1 MRSLKNAERA
11 RQLIIKEF
19 IMKKLLFGSL
29 VLFLFNSSFAQIDS
43 VGLKNSMQQ
52 LDKAL
57 LQKDETVLKSILHKD
72 LGFGHSNGWIQTKN
86 DILNDFTSG
95 KLTYNKF
102 ENNSSSIVTINKKYA
117 TVKTNTN
124 AEGVVNGTAFKLTL
138 HIMQFWIRTK
148 KGWQLIARQS
158 AKLS

>member
-1 MRSLKNAERA
+1 
-11 RQLIIKEF
+11 
-19 IMKKLLFGSL
+19 MKKLLFGSL

-43 VGLKNSMQQ
+43 IGLKNAMQQ

-57 LQKDETVLKSILHKD
+57 LQKDETVLRSVLHND
-72 LGFGHSNGWIQTKN
+72 LSFGHSNGWIQSKN
-86 DILNDFTSG
+86 DILSDFASG

-102 ENNSSSIVTINKKYA
+102 ENNSSAIVTVSKKYA
-117 TVKTNTN
+117 TVKSNTN
-124 AEGVVNGTAFKLTL
+124 AEGLVNGSAFKLTL
-138 HIMQFWIRTK
+138 HIMQFWIKTK

>member
-1 MRSLKNAERA
+1 MQRFGAVL
-11 RQLIIKEF
+11 LI
-19 IMKKLLFGSL
+19 
-29 VLFLFNSSFAQIDS
+29 LFLFLTQNSFAQIDS
-43 VGLKNSMQQ
+43 VELKNAMQQ

-57 LQKDETVLKSILHKD
+57 LQKDETVLKSVLHKD
-72 LGFGHSNGWIQTKN
+72 ISFGHSNGWIQTKT

-102 ENNSSSIVTINKKYA
+102 ENNSSAIVSISKKYA

-124 AEGVVNGTAFKLTL
+124 AEGVVNGTVFKLTL
-138 HIMQFWIRTK
+138 HIMQFWIKTK

>member
-1 MRSLKNAERA
+1 MRKPATV
-11 RQLIIKEF
+11 
-19 IMKKLLFGSL
+19 LF
-29 VLFLFNSSFAQIDS
+29 VLFLLIAKSSFAQIDS
-43 VGLKNSMQQ
+43 IGLKNAMQQ

-57 LQKDETVLKSILHKD
+57 LQKNESVLRSVLHKD
-72 LGFGHSNGWIQTKN
+72 LSYGHSNGWIQSKN

-95 KLTYNKF
+95 KLVYNKI
-102 ENNSSSIVTINKKYA
+102 ENNSLAIINISKKYA

-138 HIMQFWIRTK
+138 HIMQFWIKTK

>member
-1 MRSLKNAERA
+1 
-11 RQLIIKEF
+11 
-19 IMKKLLFGSL
+19 MKGLLLSGL

-43 VGLKNSMQQ
+43 IGLKNAMRE

-57 LQKDETVLKSILHKD
+57 LQKDKAGLKLVLHDD
-72 LGFGHSNGWIQTKN
+72 LSFGHSNGWIQSKS
-86 DILNDFTSG
+86 DILNDFANG
-95 KLTYNKF
+95 KVTYNKI
-102 ENNSSSIVTINKKYA
+102 ENNSSAIVKINKKYA

-138 HIMQFWIRTK
+138 HIMQFWIKTK

>member
-1 MRSLKNAERA
+1 
-11 RQLIIKEF
+11 
-19 IMKKLLFGSL
+19 MKKLLFGSL

-43 VGLKNSMQQ
+43 VGLKNAMQQ

-57 LQKDETVLKSILHKD
+57 LQKDETVLKSVLHKD
-72 LGFGHSNGWIQTKN
+72 LSYGHSNGWIQSKS

-95 KLTYNKF
+95 KLTYSKI
-102 ENNSSSIVTINKKYA
+102 ENNSSAIILINKEYT

-138 HIMQFWIRTK
+138 HIMQFWIKTK

>member
-1 MRSLKNAERA
+1 MRKPAA
-11 RQLIIKEF
+11 V
-19 IMKKLLFGSL
+19 LF
-29 VLFLFNSSFAQIDS
+29 VLFLLIATTSFAQIDS
-43 VGLKNSMQQ
+43 VGLKNTMQQ

-57 LQKDETVLKSILHKD
+57 LQKDETVLKSVLHKD
-72 LGFGHSNGWIQTKN
+72 LSFGHSNGWIQTRT
-86 DILNDFTSG
+86 DILNDFSSG

-102 ENNSSSIVTINKKYA
+102 ENNSSAIVTISKKYA

-138 HIMQFWIRTK
+138 HIMQFWIKTK

-158 AKLS
+158 AKQ

>member
-1 MRSLKNAERA
+1 
-11 RQLIIKEF
+11 
-19 IMKKLLFGSL
+19 MKGLLLSGL

-43 VGLKNSMQQ
+43 IGLKNAMQQ

-57 LQKDETVLKSILHKD
+57 LQKDEAGLKLVLHDD
-72 LGFGHSNGWIQTKN
+72 LSFGHSNGWIQSKS
-86 DILNDFTSG
+86 DILNDFASG
-95 KLTYNKF
+95 KMTYNKI
-102 ENNSSSIVTINKKYA
+102 ENNSSVIVKINKKYA

-138 HIMQFWIRTK
+138 HIMQFWIKTK

-158 AKLS
+158 ARQ

>member
-1 MRSLKNAERA
+1 
-11 RQLIIKEF
+11 
-19 IMKKLLFGSL
+19 MKKLLVGSL

-43 VGLKNSMQQ
+43 IGLKKAMQQ

-57 LQKDETVLKSILHKD
+57 LQKDETVLRSVLHDD
-72 LGFGHSNGWIQTKN
+72 LSFGHSNGWIQSKN
-86 DILNDFTSG
+86 DILGDFASG

-102 ENNSSSIVTINKKYA
+102 ENNGSAIVKISEKYA

-124 AEGVVNGTAFKLTL
+124 AEGIVNGTAFKLTL
-138 HIMQFWIRTK
+138 HIMQFWIKTK

-158 AKLS
+158 AKLG